1 MVKLFFSLPYQR
13 VQKLELPAIV
23 TETLAI
29 VEKYGAEAMFV
40 DGMYRML
47 KAEMPN
53 VIKLSEISG
62 SHPLTTELVQLRK
75 HRDRVVQSVQKFSES
90 ISSIPGFSEQ
100 AAAIIPVV
108 KRCMRGYSQE
118 NLKVKTERVEQFKAA
133 IENDPT
139 LKSAIETAGAKAI
152 VDELLSTQHTIN
164 LNTSLRREAL
174 SVKILEDRKALRK
187 RIVVALRNLYT
198 AIELASVEHPDVDY
212 KPMVNELNRLL
223 VTYQA
228 IIRSRLTR
236 SRTMAQKTAVAD
248 SDQTK
253 ATAV

>member
-1 MVKLFFSLPYQR
+1 M
-13 VQKLELPAIV
+13 
-23 TETLAI
+23 
-29 VEKYGAEAMFV
+29 
-40 DGMYRML
+40 
-47 KAEMPN
+47 
-53 VIKLSEISG
+53 
-62 SHPLTTELVQLRK
+62 
-75 HRDRVVQSVQKFSES
+75 
-90 ISSIPGFSEQ
+90 
-100 AAAIIPVV
+100 
-108 KRCMRGYSQE
+108 
-118 NLKVKTERVEQFKAA
+118 
-133 IENDPT
+133 
-139 LKSAIETAGAKAI
+139 
-152 VDELLSTQHTIN
+152 DELLSTQHTIN